1 MRSFEGAAG
10 GLMFVC
16 LLLSGFYVA
25 TERCR
30 TRPVAI
36 ALLLLTL
43 LAGEAL
49 NLKKVPY
56 NIESEGMSS
65 GIWIFLIYTS
75 IYFPKNLEKIE
86 VIPLKNG
93 PFLKKWS
100 IQIP

>member
-1 MRSFEGAAG
+1 MLLLTYFFSALYGSSVTVEVTLVRSFEGAAG

-43 LAGEAL
+43 LAGGAL
-49 NLKKVPY
+49 N
-56 NIESEGMSS
+56 
-65 GIWIFLIYTS
+65 
-75 IYFPKNLEKIE
+75 
-86 VIPLKNG
+86 
-93 PFLKKWS
+93 
-100 IQIP
+100 